1 MMIFGSPMEPNR
13 LADKQGFTLLETL
26 ITTVIIAV
34 GMAALITAFSQGL
47 FASGDVSALRTA
59 TGLSQAKMEELN
71 GVAFASIVNEARAP
85 VAGFSGFDRQVVVTS
100 SPGGTDANLKQ
111 VAVTVYW
118 SIKGGELSTT
128 LTSYLVNH
136 P

>member
-1 MMIFGSPMEPNR
+1 MEQSR
-13 LADKQGFTLLETL
+13 RVAKGYTLLETL

-47 FASGDVSALRTA
+47 FVSGDAATLRTA
-59 TGLSQAKMEELN
+59 TGLSQAKMEELE
-71 GVAFASIVNEARAP
+71 GTAFASLVNEARSP
-85 VAGFSGFDRQVVVTS
+85 VAGFSGFDRQVAVTP
-100 SPGGTDANLKQ
+100 SPGGTNANLKQ
-111 VAVTVYW
+111 VDVTVYW
-118 SIKGGELSTT
+118 SMKGGELSTT